1 MIKIEV
7 NSPLVDTKQG
17 TSSKTGKQY
26 SIREQEAWGYFFDMQ
41 GQPHPHPMRVRLT
54 LDDTQQPYAP
64 GVYTLAPESFYVDR
78 FGQISIRARL
88 KPADAKSIRA
98 AA

>member
-7 NSPLVDTKQG
+7 TSNEVKHKSG
-17 TSSKTGKQY
+17 TSQKTGKPY
-26 SIREQEAWGYFFDMQ
+26 DIPEQEAWGYFHDQ
-41 GQPHPHPMRVRLT
+41 EGKPHPHPQKVRLG
-54 LDDTQQPYAP
+54 LDKDQPAYSV
-64 GVYTLAPESFYVDR
+64 GIYTLAPESLYVDR

-88 KPADAKSIRA
+88 RPVPQAVKA

>member
-7 NSPLVDTKQG
+7 NTALVDIKQG
-17 TSSKTGKQY
+17 TSSRTGKPY
-26 SIREQEAWGYFFDMQ
+26 TIREQEAWGYFFDMH

-64 GVYTLAPESFYVDR
+64 GVYTLAPESLFADR

-88 KPADAKSIRA
+88 KPADGKSLKA
-98 AA
+98 A